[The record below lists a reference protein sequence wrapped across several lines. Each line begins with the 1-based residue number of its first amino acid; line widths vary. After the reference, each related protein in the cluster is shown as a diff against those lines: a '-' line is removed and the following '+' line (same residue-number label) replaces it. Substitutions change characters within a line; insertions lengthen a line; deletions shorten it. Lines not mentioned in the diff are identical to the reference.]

1 MKSKKG
7 MDMSLQTVVVAALVL
22 LILVVL
28 ILVFT
33 GQIGNFNKSLNA
45 CEEKG
50 YTCTSGSCDSGDRF
64 YSYGCKD
71 NQICCAPKEE
81 LNRQLGFT

>member
-45 CEEKG
+45 CDEKG
-50 YTCTSGSCDSGDRF
+50 YTCTSGSRCGPEEQF

-71 NQICCAPKEE
+71 NQICCAPKNE
-81 LNRQLGFT
+81 LIGFT